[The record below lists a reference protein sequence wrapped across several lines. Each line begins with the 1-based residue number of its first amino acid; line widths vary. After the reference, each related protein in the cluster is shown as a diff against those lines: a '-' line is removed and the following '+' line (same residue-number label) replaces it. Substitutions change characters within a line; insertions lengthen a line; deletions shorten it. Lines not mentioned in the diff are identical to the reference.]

1 MRYWNDGFI
10 HGPNL
15 AIIPGVF
22 TNEQCMDL
30 CLQNTDC
37 VIFVLLRISALCV
50 LRPDDGSTTSL
61 TPRGGYSAGV
71 RCDRSLP
78 ANPAD
83 GAYPAAGK
91 TSFILHRTKKGPFTK
106 WGTSIS
112 HSELSRWKPFLFSL
126 NGNILLN
133 AIKIGNFSF
142 QFFEFCK
149 FNLSAPPFYIFCN
162 SGRMKT
168 KFLIMSRIFSYN
180 DVTSRHGRSSKFF
193 TLKRK
198 S

>member
-1 MRYWNDGFI
+1 MRYWNDGII
-10 HGPNL
+10 HAGPNL

-37 VIFVLLRISALCV
+37 VIFIRRSLSALCF
-50 LRPDDGSTTSL
+50 LRPYDGSTTSL

-91 TSFILHRTKKGPFTK
+91 TLFILHRTKNRPLTK
-106 WGTSIS
+106 
-112 HSELSRWKPFLFSL
+112 
-126 NGNILLN
+126 
-133 AIKIGNFSF
+133 
-142 QFFEFCK
+142 
-149 FNLSAPPFYIFCN
+149 
-162 SGRMKT
+162 
-168 KFLIMSRIFSYN
+168 
-180 DVTSRHGRSSKFF
+180 
-193 TLKRK
+193 
-198 S
+198 

>member
-1 MRYWNDGFI
+1 MRYWNDGII
-10 HGPNL
+10 HAPNL
-15 AIIPGVF
+15 ATIPGVF

-83 GAYPAAGK
+83 GAYPPAGK
-91 TSFILHRTKKGPFTK
+91 TLFIYIVQKRGPLQNKG
-106 WGTSIS
+106 
-112 HSELSRWKPFLFSL
+112 
-126 NGNILLN
+126 LL
-133 AIKIGNFSF
+133 
-142 QFFEFCK
+142 
-149 FNLSAPPFYIFCN
+149 L
-162 SGRMKT
+162 
-168 KFLIMSRIFSYN
+168 RIQ
-180 DVTSRHGRSSKFF
+180 D
-193 TLKRK
+193 
-198 S
+198 